1 MPNGN
6 WVIGEMA
13 EAPRAEG
20 FEWGFTALPALEEGG
35 ERASYTFFEQTWMPK
50 GAVNQDLGKQFIAY
64 LYSDEAADIFAT
76 VGGAVQP
83 IKGMSDKL
91 DGDAKLY
98 YSVYDTGAVAVMDAF
113 ATTDPVEG
121 ITVRTTFFDP
131 VDSLV
136 TGDKT
141 EEEWVEQIKKD
152 SDELRAALKE

>member
-1 MPNGN
+1 
-6 WVIGEMA
+6 
-13 EAPRAEG
+13 
-20 FEWGFTALPALEEGG
+20 
-35 ERASYTFFEQTWMPK
+35 
-50 GAVNQDLGKQFIAY
+50 
-64 LYSDEAADIFAT
+64 
-76 VGGAVQP
+76 
-83 IKGMSDKL
+83 
-91 DGDAKLY
+91 
-98 YSVYDTGAVAVMDAF
+98 MDAF